1 MGSARHAR
9 RDLLRQSGRGNAQQT
24 IPTRRRIRRQS
35 RHLPL
40 RGTTPTPSDLARRMR
55 RAHAVHL
62 TQSAR
67 NRGTFPTPS
76 HHPAG
81 GRRHRAQPASRNQ
94 LVQNLTHRAGR
105 LRTRLR
111 GPSTTS
117 RRQDWNQANSWTST
131 KPTKP
136 KKSIAT
142 KSTSTTSCSSPATSS
157 KATKTWRPTSAPA
170 SHGSPSTNTKTSRP
184 CSIGCSPDG
193 SVTTATS
200 AWSATRHRPS
210 TRSPEPAATTCS
222 TSPPNSG
229 PLTADVRLN
238 NDYRSTP
245 RRSSTTPTACSK
257 SHRNAPTISNST
269 PKRDQGRRVA
279 QTVYNSDLEE
289 ARGVAARIRRLVDE
303 GASPG
308 DCAIL
313 TRVNAQ
319 QKILCRALDEQHLRY
334 RVKLETADGRTPLAD
349 DALRPAWP
357 CWKHLAQAATLKA

>member
-111 GPSTTS
+111 GHPPPAAGRTG
-117 RRQDWNQANSWTST
+117 T
-131 KPTKP
+131 KPIRGRLQSLRNRKNQ
-136 KKSIAT
+136 SQRNRLRRH
-142 KSTSTTSCSSPATSS
+142 PAHHLPPHR
-157 KATKTWRPTSAPA
+157 KRRRRGGQHPLRHHMAHRRRIPRCLAPA
-170 SHGSPSTNTKTSRP
+170 
-184 CSIGCSPDG
+184 
-193 SVTTATS
+193 AS
-200 AWSATRHRPS
+200 AAHPM
-210 TRSPEPAATTCS
+210 
-222 TSPPNSG
+222 
-229 PLTADVRLN
+229 
-238 NDYRSTP
+238 
-245 RRSSTTPTACSK
+245 
-257 SHRNAPTISNST
+257 
-269 PKRDQGRRVA
+269 
-279 QTVYNSDLEE
+279 
-289 ARGVAARIRRLVDE
+289 AR
-303 GASPG
+303 
-308 DCAIL
+308 
-313 TRVNAQ
+313 
-319 QKILCRALDEQHLRY
+319 
-334 RVKLETADGRTPLAD
+334 
-349 DALRPAWP
+349 
-357 CWKHLAQAATLKA
+357 